1 MTSSH
6 PFGRSR
12 TGSPVANNSGNP
24 SVNPTNPAVPV
35 VHVVDD
41 DRSFLQAVS
50 RLLRTAGFQ
59 VIAFDS
65 AEDFLLHRRRRPD
78 APGCL
83 VVDLQMPGLDG
94 LELQDRVA
102 SEEEPLPVIFLTGH
116 GDVPSSVRAMKR
128 NAVDF
133 LTKPV
138 RLNDLVEGVKRAF
151 ARDAEARED
160 RRQMRELQ
168 ARYERLTPREREVLA
183 LVVRGL
189 LNKQIAYELGT
200 VERTIKAH
208 RAQVMA
214 KMQVQS
220 VADLVRV
227 AGRLEARK
235 IRPG

>member
-1 MTSSH
+1 
-6 PFGRSR
+6 
-12 TGSPVANNSGNP
+12 
-24 SVNPTNPAVPV
+24 
-35 VHVVDD
+35 
-41 DRSFLQAVS
+41 
-50 RLLRTAGFQ
+50 
-59 VIAFDS
+59 
-65 AEDFLLHRRRRPD
+65 
-78 APGCL
+78 
-83 VVDLQMPGLDG
+83 
-94 LELQDRVA
+94 
-102 SEEEPLPVIFLTGH
+102 
-116 GDVPSSVRAMKR
+116 
-128 NAVDF
+128 
-133 LTKPV
+133 
-138 RLNDLVEGVKRAF
+138 
-151 ARDAEARED
+151 
-160 RRQMRELQ
+160 MRELQ